1 MLVRRKVQGSKT
13 TLSPEKQWELRSK
26 IKTISE
32 RQRESF
38 SKIILICEM
47 QGDLRSKI
55 RTIRLWQRDLRTKV
69 LSFVS
74 KLGVTFRTN
83 F

>member
-1 MLVRRKVQGSKT
+1 MCQMQGD
-13 TLSPEKQWELRSK
+13 LRSQ

-38 SKIILICEM
+38 LKFNLICQL

-55 RTIRLWQRDLRTKV
+55 RTIRLWQGDLRTKV